1 MPCGS
6 GFYHL
11 AVSECATQRS
21 VKPLGPGHLHHKTVL
36 VKKVQTDTSRMLYAD
51 GREGSMHTRKVGHDR
66 TIKSTYKFTPQDKEL
81 IAALAE
87 QLRISQTAVVERA
100 VRELAA
106 RVRYSTPTSEAASD
120 VPG

>member
-1 MPCGS
+1 
-6 GFYHL
+6 
-11 AVSECATQRS
+11 
-21 VKPLGPGHLHHKTVL
+21 
-36 VKKVQTDTSRMLYAD
+36 
-51 GREGSMHTRKVGHDR
+51 MHTRKVGHDR
-66 TIKSTYKFTPQDKEL
+66 TIKSTYKLTPQDKEL

-106 RVRYSTPTSEAASD
+106 RVRYRTPTSEAASG